1 VGTAVDTACPK
12 CGRERAA
19 TEPIC
24 ALCGTLLRVEPAP
37 SQAAPAFAKP
47 SPPETGTQ
55 RIEALLAERERLERE
70 SSKHAPWIYLGVGL
84 VTAPIFA
91 LTPVLQLMGWFLAS
105 LVHEMGHSGFAW
117 LCGMPS
123 IPAISPTGH
132 AAALHGEQSV
142 ALALMA
148 LGGLVFAAWKFLEGS
163 TRNVAIG
170 TVLVVHPLIAFTP
183 ARELLFLLAGHGG
196 ELAFAT
202 LALVK
207 TLDGG
212 FTKSKLERGLYGTVG
227 WFLVGR
233 NAWLGYGLATSSGAR
248 AHYASSG
255 SFGLE
260 NDLVRAS
267 RDVVGTQ
274 IETAGTVLVV
284 ASIAAVALA
293 LVAWQARRF
302 SADTAVR

>member
-1 VGTAVDTACPK
+1 METAVDSACSK

-19 TEPIC
+19 DELVC
-24 ALCGTLLRVEPAP
+24 ALCGSLLRVERAIEVTPSTVATPAQP
-37 SQAAPAFAKP
+37 DS
-47 SPPETGTQ
+47 STQ
-55 RIEALLAERERLERE
+55 RVEALLAERERLERA
-70 SSKHAPWIYLGVGL
+70 SSKHAPWIYLAIGI
-84 VTAPIFA
+84 VTAPVFA

-117 LCGMPS
+117 ACGMPS

-132 AAALHGEQSV
+132 AAALHGDQSV

-148 LGGLVFAAWKFLEGS
+148 MGGLVFAAWKFLEGRA
-163 TRNVAIG
+163 RNVAIG
-170 TVLVVHPLIAFTP
+170 LALTVHPLIAFTP
-183 ARELLFLLAGHGG
+183 ARELLFLIAGHGG

-233 NAWLGYGLATSSGAR
+233 NSWLGYGLATSSGAR

-267 RDVVGTQ
+267 RDVVGTR
-274 IETAGTVLVV
+274 IETAGVVLVI
-284 ASIAAVALA
+284 ASVAAVVIALGVWRMRRVGD
-293 LVAWQARRF
+293 VAPIR
-302 SADTAVR
+302 

>member
-1 VGTAVDTACPK
+1 MGTAVESACAK
-12 CGRERAA
+12 CGRERGADEA
-19 TEPIC
+19 VC
-24 ALCGTLLRVEPAP
+24 ALCGSLFRVEHPTV
-37 SQAAPAFAKP
+37 AAPTSDA
-47 SPPETGTQ
+47 PPRPTDASLE
-55 RIEALLAERERLERE
+55 RVEALLAARDRLERT
-70 SSKHAPWIYLGVGL
+70 SSTRAPWLYLAIGL
-84 VTAPIFA
+84 VTAPVFA

-132 AAALHGEQSV
+132 AAALHGDQSV
-142 ALALMA
+142 ALAFMA
-148 LGGLVFAAWKFLEGS
+148 LGGLVFAAWKFLEG
-163 TRNVAIG
+163 RARAAAIAVA
-170 TVLVVHPLIAFTP
+170 LVVHPLLAFTP

-202 LALVK
+202 WALVK

-212 FTKSKLERGLYGTVG
+212 FTKSKPERALHGTLG
-227 WFLVGR
+227 WFLIGR
-233 NAWLGYGLATSSGAR
+233 NAWLGFGLATSSGAR

-267 RDVVGTQ
+267 RDVVGTR
-274 IETAGTVLVV
+274 IETAGVVLVL
-284 ASIAAVALA
+284 ASLAAVVLA
-293 LVAWQARRF
+293 LVLWRVRRVPDAAA
-302 SADTAVR
+302 SR

>member
-1 VGTAVDTACPK
+1 MGTVLDIACPK

-19 TEPIC
+19 NELVC
-24 ALCGTLLRVEPAP
+24 ALCGSLLRVERAVQVASPIV
-37 SQAAPAFAKP
+37 AAPAA
-47 SPPETGTQ
+47 PESSVQ
-55 RIEALLAERERLERE
+55 RIEALLAERERLERA
-70 SSKHAPWIYLGVGL
+70 SSKHAPWMYLAIGL
-84 VTAPIFA
+84 VTAPVFA

-117 LCGMPS
+117 VCGMPS
-123 IPAISPTGH
+123 VPAISPTGH
-132 AAALHGEQSV
+132 AAALHGDQSI

-148 LGGLVFAAWKFLEGS
+148 LGGLVFAAWKFLEG
-163 TRNVAIG
+163 RARAVAIG
-170 TVLVVHPLIAFTP
+170 LVIVVHPLIAFTP

-233 NAWLGYGLATSSGAR
+233 NALLGYGLATSSGAR

-267 RDVVGTQ
+267 RDVVGAR
-274 IETAGTVLVV
+274 IETAGIVLVL
-284 ASIAAVALA
+284 ASIAVVVLALA
-293 LVAWQARRF
+293 VWRARRVGD
-302 SADTAVR
+302 AAPIR

>member
-1 VGTAVDTACPK
+1 VGTAVDSACPT
-12 CGRERAA
+12 CGRERIAS
-19 TEPIC
+19 ERMC
-24 ALCGTLLRVEPAP
+24 ALCGSLLRVEPAP
-37 SQAAPAFAKP
+37 IAAPPIAAAPAQ
-47 SPPETGTQ
+47 PESSVQ
-55 RIEALLAERERLERE
+55 RIETLLAERERLERE
-70 SSKHAPWIYLGVGL
+70 SSRHAPWLYLGIGL

-132 AAALHGEQSV
+132 AAALHGDQSI

-148 LGGLVFAAWKFLEGS
+148 LGGLVFAAWKFLEGRA
-163 TRNVAIG
+163 RNIAIG
-170 TVLVVHPLIAFTP
+170 LVLVVHPLLAFTP
-183 ARELLFLLAGHGG
+183 ACELLFLLAGHGG

-248 AHYASSG
+248 ARYASSG

-267 RDVVGTQ
+267 RDVVGTP
-274 IETAGTVLVV
+274 IETAGIVLALASVAAVVIALVV
-284 ASIAAVALA
+284 
-293 LVAWQARRF
+293 WRARRV
-302 SADTAVR
+302 ADLAPAR